1 MRQNPKGGPPL
12 PIGQRWHHQPLLRTF
27 RAVFRTTLFPVFDA
41 LGVQNATQYVV
52 TDTGKVFYTAA
63 TDQDNRVLLKVVA
76 FARDVADDFE
86 TVGQANL
93 RNTTHGRVRFLRRCC
108 INACANAALLR
119 AFLQVRRFR
128 TSDFRLARLA
138 DQLLDRWHSG
148 FFPVLH
154 MCCGKTPRFQFN
166 RPRVHGPTQVHPERC
181 VIRCAKRANAE
192 MTATFPYRGERCSV
206 FPEERVHR
214 RPVRAHF
221 ISDFGTRAG
230 RSLTEMTRV

>member
-128 TSDFRLARLA
+128 TSDFRLARL
-138 DQLLDRWHSG
+138 
-148 FFPVLH
+148 
-154 MCCGKTPRFQFN
+154 QFN

>member
-119 AFLQVRRFR
+119 AFLQVRRFQAGAACG
-128 TSDFRLARLA
+128 SAVGSLAFR
-138 DQLLDRWHSG
+138 
-148 FFPVLH
+148 FFPRLTHVLREN
-154 MCCGKTPRFQFN
+154 PAVSIQSSA
-166 RPRVHGPTQVHPERC
+166 RPRTNSGASRKMRYTLRETRQCRNDRDVPVPRRTLQCVSRGTGP
-181 VIRCAKRANAE
+181 
-192 MTATFPYRGERCSV
+192 
-206 FPEERVHR
+206 
-214 RPVRAHF
+214 
-221 ISDFGTRAG
+221 
-230 RSLTEMTRV
+230 